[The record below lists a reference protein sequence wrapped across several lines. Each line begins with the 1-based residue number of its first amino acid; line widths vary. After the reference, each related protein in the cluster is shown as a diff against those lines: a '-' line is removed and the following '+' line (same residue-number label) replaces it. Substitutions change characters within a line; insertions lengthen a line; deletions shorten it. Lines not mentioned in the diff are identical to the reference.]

1 MLGKSLYFHK
11 YTGSAFNIDICFS
24 PVSVPL
30 KTGENTNEM
39 MLQKRDIKDWLVPS
53 SS

>member
-11 YTGSAFNIDICFS
+11 YTGSAFNMDIRFS

-30 KTGENTNEM
+30 KAGEKANEI
-39 MLQKRDIKDWLVPS
+39 ML
-53 SS
+53 